1 MKSKKFQYL
10 LKIYIFLFSI
20 LVLVSLGLAINHIIN
35 DELSEMF
42 SLLKSCS
49 TFMIFLLIGLNYKK
63 IEHWLKLHLEK
74 QKG

>member
-1 MKSKKFQYL
+1 MKSNKFQYL

-49 TFMIFLLIGLNYKK
+49 TFMIFLLFGLNYKK
-63 IEHWLKLHLEK
+63 IEHWLELHLEK